1 MLPQSGVFLCLPK
14 IKPMSDL
21 FDQTIRQLAAA
32 AIPSPRLET
41 SRLWE
46 YAFPDG
52 IQTPEGRQKLQE
64 AVSRRLRCEPLDK
77 ILGRRGFYK
86 FEFKVTKD
94 VLSPRPDTEIIV
106 EEALKFLNPG
116 ITQKIVDFGTGSG
129 CILLSLLAEN
139 KRWLGWG
146 IDQSSAA
153 LQIAAANAEALNVC
167 EQVHW
172 LHKSWFDMDFPAALQ
187 PEINLAVS
195 NPPYIPHAEIAMLD
209 PDVREYDPLAALDG
223 GVDGFD
229 HYRRLAEVIPP
240 LLAPDGVVML
250 EAGINQAEEIASIFS
265 SAGLKLQK
273 IVPDLAGIDRCVI
286 LKK

>member
-1 MLPQSGVFLCLPK
+1 MP
-14 IKPMSDL
+14 DL

-64 AVSRRLRCEPLDK
+64 AVNRRLRSEPLDK
-77 ILGRRGFYK
+77 ILGHRGFYK
-86 FEFKVTKD
+86 YDFKVSRD

-139 KRWLGWG
+139 QHWLGWG
-146 IDQSSAA
+146 IDQSAAA
-153 LQIAAANAEALNVC
+153 LQIASANAEALNIGSRVNWIH
-167 EQVHW
+167 Q
-172 LHKSWFDMDFPAALQ
+172 SWFDEDLPAAL
-187 PEINLAVS
+187 PAEITLAVS
-195 NPPYIPHAEIAMLD
+195 NPPYIPHAEIALLE

-223 GVDGFD
+223 GADGFD

-240 LLAPDGVVML
+240 LLAPGGVVLL